1 MYSLVMVDDEIWTL
15 RDMQGLLEN
24 TDGFEIAGL
33 YTNPL
38 EAEKA
43 ILENPPDLVLTDL
56 KMEELSGQNL
66 MRSIHEH
73 CPNTLIIICSAYR
86 DFDAARDAIK
96 YNVVDYIL
104 KPIAEE
110 DFARAFRSAFD
121 ALNKRRVDAAS
132 YAYQRAVAS
141 DEKWTNLLIERIK
154 KEAPCPC
161 RIELEDDAFAL
172 IYYDHSEAMAA
183 WIRSMPDHLGFS
195 REAGKGLHSENQRKE
210 ALCALCARFAYTDC
224 HPLDKVQSY
233 IALHYDEKLTLN
245 QLAEN
250 IGFASAYLCD
260 LFRKKCGIQLFTF
273 IKHVRISLACH
284 LLTTTH
290 LPVRTISYKV
300 GYEDNSHFCRE
311 FKSMIGL
318 TPTVYRQEFAD
329 PDSAKQES
337 GRKF

>member
-24 TDGFEIAGL
+24 IDGFEIAGL

-56 KMEELSGQNL
+56 KMEELSGQKL
-66 MRSIHEH
+66 MRTISDH

-96 YNVVDYIL
+96 YNVIDYIL
-104 KPIAEE
+104 KPILEE
-110 DFARAFRSAFD
+110 DFRRAFRMAYE
-121 ALNKRRVDAAS
+121 ALKKRHVDASA

-141 DEKWTNLLIERIK
+141 YEKWTHSLIERIK
-154 KEAPCPC
+154 KEAPCAC
-161 RIELEDDAFAL
+161 HIEQADDAYAF
-172 IYYDHSEAMAA
+172 IYYDHADSMET
-183 WIRSMPDHLGFS
+183 WIRSAPENLGFS
-195 REAGKGLHSENQRKE
+195 REQTKGTPDENQKKE
-210 ALCALCARFAYTDC
+210 ALCALLARFAYTDYD
-224 HPLDKVQSY
+224 PLNKVQSY

-245 QLAEN
+245 QLAEE

-260 LFRKKCGIQLFTF
+260 LFRKKCGIQLFAF
-273 IKHVRISLACH
+273 IKHVRISIACH
-284 LLTTTH
+284 LLKTTA
-290 LPVRTISYKV
+290 LPVRTISDKV

-311 FKSMIGL
+311 FKAMTGF
-318 TPTVYRQEFAD
+318 TPTVYRQEHAY
-329 PDSAKQES
+329 PVSEKQE
-337 GRKF
+337 F